1 MCTPFQT
8 MYQELSKKVDKISY
22 NAAVDLMM
30 IHHDECKDSRA
41 WDSANVNLFEIC
53 TNAISKSSSKIYA
66 NMDKVK
72 VYCMK
77 FLLLYIFTIY
87 FCRKKS

>member
-1 MCTPFQT
+1 MCSPIQT

-41 WDSANVNLFEIC
+41 WDSANVNLFETC
-53 TNAISKSSSKIYA
+53 TNAISKSSSK
-66 NMDKVK
+66 
-72 VYCMK
+72 VY
-77 FLLLYIFTIY
+77 F
-87 FCRKKS
+87 SQ